1 MPNID
6 RTALIAN
13 VALFQAGWFA
23 CVMAGAYGQIWV
35 ALLGLAAVL
44 AWHLYRARQPRREL
58 ALTAFVALIG
68 AAYETMLAQTGWM
81 RPTSGEWVPGIA
93 AYWLVCLWAVFATTL
108 NVSLRWL
115 RARLLVAAAFG
126 AIGGPLAYYGGSR
139 LGALEFAALGPAL
152 ASISI
157 GWAILTPAML
167 MVARRLDGYST

>member
-23 CVMAGAYGQIWV
+23 CVMAGAHGQAWI
-35 ALLGLAAVL
+35 ALSGLAAVL
-44 AWHLYRARQPRREL
+44 AWHLFRARQPQREL
-58 ALTAFVALIG
+58 VLLAFVALIG
-68 AAYETMLAQTGWM
+68 AVYETLLAQTGWM
-81 RPTSGEWVPGIA
+81 RPTTGEWVPGMA

-126 AIGGPLAYYGGSR
+126 AIGGPLAYYAGSR
-139 LGALEFAALGPAL
+139 LGALELAAPEPAL
-152 ASISI
+152 ASIAI
-157 GWAILTPAML
+157 GWAVLTPALL